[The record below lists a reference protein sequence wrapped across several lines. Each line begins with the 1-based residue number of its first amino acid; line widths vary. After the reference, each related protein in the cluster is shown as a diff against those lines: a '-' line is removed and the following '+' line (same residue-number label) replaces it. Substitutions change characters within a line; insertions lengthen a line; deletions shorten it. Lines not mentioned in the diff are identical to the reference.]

1 MHMKHKK
8 LSTVFCAV
16 LIILAT
22 AFPALANS
30 ANDEVGAATTLYQDY
45 LTNNAVG
52 EIQIETNVAGKVPR
66 QKILS
71 MMHWIYLHD

>member
-8 LSTVFCAV
+8 LSTVFCAS

-52 EIQIETNVAGKVPR
+52 EIQIETNVAGKSR
-66 QKILS
+66 GRKFYQ
-71 MMHWIYLHD
+71 